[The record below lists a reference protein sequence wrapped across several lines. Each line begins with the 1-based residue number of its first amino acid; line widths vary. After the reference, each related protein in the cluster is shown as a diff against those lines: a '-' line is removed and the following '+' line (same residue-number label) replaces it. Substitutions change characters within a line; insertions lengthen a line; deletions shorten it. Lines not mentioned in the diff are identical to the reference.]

1 VTDPER
7 QAVVDE
13 EHLRLLAFFHYIS
26 GGITVAFSLFFGV
39 WMLFM
44 AAMFSF
50 MPVPP
55 ASAEHPAAPPM
66 HGPPVVMFW
75 FFGFFLLL
83 GLAYGVL
90 EIVSGRWISR
100 RTNRVLSLIVAI
112 PRLLFLPYGLVL
124 SILTLMVL
132 ERPSV
137 KHLYRR

>member
-1 VTDPER
+1 MTDEER
-7 QAVVDE
+7 QAVIDE

-39 WMLFM
+39 WIVFM
-44 AAMFSF
+44 AAMFAF

-55 ASAEHPAAPPM
+55 VNPGHPTPPPL
-66 HGPPVVMFW
+66 HGPPAMMFW
-75 FFGFFLLL
+75 IFGTLLVL
-83 GLAYGVL
+83 GLGYGVL

-100 RTNRVLSLIVAI
+100 KTKRVGSLIVAI
-112 PRLLFLPYGLVL
+112 PRLLFLPYGLIL

-137 KHLYRR
+137 KQLYRR